1 MDTEILL
8 YRIVALAFVICLPV
22 ALIFAI
28 LPTRTLLRKRLLW
41 GAVAFIGLG
50 TLFVGWAA
58 SWPGPNTITLVMMFG
73 GFIAFAAGVIL
84 ISRSFYPSRR

>member
-1 MDTEILL
+1 VETEILI

-22 ALIFAI
+22 AVIFI
-28 LPTRTLLRKRLLW
+28 IRPTRTLLRKRLRW

-50 TLFVGWAA
+50 SLFVGWSA

-73 GFIAFAAGVIL
+73 GLIAFATGAFCL
-84 ISRSFYPSRR
+84 SRSFCHSR